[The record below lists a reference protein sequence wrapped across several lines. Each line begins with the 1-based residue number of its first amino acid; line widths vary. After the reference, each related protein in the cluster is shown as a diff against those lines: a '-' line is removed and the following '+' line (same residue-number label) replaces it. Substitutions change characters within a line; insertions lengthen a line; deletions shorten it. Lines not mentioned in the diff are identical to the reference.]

1 MSRPS
6 ADRSAATELGAS
18 EPSPMILSSLV
29 LLGAPAVTVVQE
41 PIALH
46 PADAAVLFQIHDV
59 RAALQAYS
67 TTAYGRILADEA
79 LHEAIGRIMGAP
91 SPVDPRDL
99 ALEQWGQAV
108 ANGAPPVDRIA
119 DALASFSFSV
129 SVPGGDLAGFFGQLE
144 TAEDP
149 EALAT
154 GSFTLRALLEFHD
167 EEGATAMV
175 AALEQASAEQ
185 GLALVVEELPAVG
198 GAFGAGAVKRL
209 SLRGDNGPFAAS
221 LRLVAGGKR
230 IFLLAGAE
238 PETTALARLSGAPA
252 AAGGGAA
259 NGATVL
265 AAARKGFE
273 AASGTVLFEAHI
285 TPFVERMVLA
295 QEPMALPALD
305 LVEGLFG
312 PLASMLLRGG
322 DWRVRIDGGQFVTE
336 GTYPKPA
343 ASPLA
348 GLFGATPLAPEDL
361 ALVMPDAI
369 VAGAISMDK
378 NVLMRLFTSLV
389 ESQGGE
395 ASLVELE
402 SQFGFRPDRD
412 LIAPLGDALA
422 YSLPPI
428 TSLMSAPAFT
438 LSFDIADLDTFT
450 KGMDG
455 VFSLLEAQAADAFQL
470 KREEYKGVRLY
481 TLSFTNAE
489 SDGGRIGGLPFNPRA
504 MFRPTIAIGQG
515 RAFLILTP
523 NLAKKEVRRVEKL
536 AGQLEVHPAFS
547 GAAFAKGT
555 TEVGYADWA
564 DFIGRLY
571 SGVKGLAPLLGAFAA
586 ELPFDLASLPE
597 AEVITKHLQP
607 SRRSKRIDGGVVRV
621 HGRSSFGP
629 ELPLVAAIGGGGAA
643 ATRSAAVPMS
653 DDSMFEEP
661 IVEDYEVMDHNV
673 EPADVPYTGPDAELL
688 ATKDTL
694 LALKVDLTVY
704 RFDQGQYPADLAT
717 LGHASANDG
726 WGRALVYKLTQTSFT
741 LYSLGPNGVD
751 DGGAGDDILAQD

>member
-1 MSRPS
+1 
-6 ADRSAATELGAS
+6 
-18 EPSPMILSSLV
+18 MILSSLV
-29 LLGAPAVTVVQE
+29 LLGAPAVSLSLPSTASSGAVGAVQE
-41 PIALH
+41 PVALH
-46 PADAAVLFQIHDV
+46 PADAAVLFQIPDV
-59 RAALQAYS
+59 RGALQAYS
-67 TTAYGRILADEA
+67 TTAYGRILADVA
-79 LHEAIGRIMGAP
+79 LHEAIGRILGAP
-91 SPVDPRDL
+91 GPIDPRDI

-119 DALASFSFSV
+119 NALASFSVSV

-149 EALAT
+149 EALAA

-167 EEGATAMV
+167 EEGAAAMV
-175 AALEQASAEQ
+175 AAIEQASTEK
-185 GLALVVEELPAVG
+185 GHALVVEELPAVG

-209 SLRGDNGPFAAS
+209 SLPGDNGPFAAS
-221 LRLVAGGKR
+221 VRLVAGGKR
-230 IFLLAGAE
+230 LFLLAGAE
-238 PETTALARLSGAPA
+238 PEATALARFAGATA

-273 AASGTVLFEAHI
+273 AASGAVLFEAHI
-285 TPFVERMVLA
+285 TPFVENMILA

-305 LVEGLFG
+305 LAEGLFG

-336 GTYPKPA
+336 GTYPKSV

-361 ALVMPDAI
+361 ALVTPDAI
-369 VAGAISMDK
+369 VAGAVSMDK
-378 NVLMRLFTSLV
+378 NVLMRLFASLV
-389 ESQGGE
+389 EQQGGE

-422 YSLPPI
+422 YSLPPLA
-428 TSLMSAPAFT
+428 SLMTAPAFS
-438 LSFDIADLDTFT
+438 LAFDIVDLDTFT

-455 VFSLLEAQAADAFQL
+455 VFSLLEAQAADTFQL
-470 KREEYKGVRLY
+470 KREEYKGVRMY
-481 TLSFTNAE
+481 TLSFAGAD
-489 SDGGRIGGLPFNPRA
+489 SDGGSLGGLPINLAA

-515 RAFLILTP
+515 RAFLITTP
-523 NLAKKEVRRVEKL
+523 SHAKREVRRVEKL
-536 AGQLEVHPAFS
+536 AGALELHPAFT
-547 GAAFAKGT
+547 GATLAKGT

-571 SGVKGLAPLLGAFAA
+571 SGVKGLAPMLGALVG

-597 AEVITKHLQP
+597 GEVITKHFQP

-629 ELPLVAAIGGGGAA
+629 ELALAAAAGGGTAA
-643 ATRSAAVPMS
+643 APRQVYPVEV
-653 DDSMFEEP
+653 DDSSFEEP
-661 IVEDYEVMDHNV
+661 ILDEFEAMDRNS
-673 EPADVPYTGPDAELL
+673 EPAEVPYSGPDAELL

-694 LALKVDLTVY
+694 LALKVDVTVY
-704 RFDQGQYPADLAT
+704 RFDQGKYPADLAT
-717 LGHASANDG
+717 LGHTSANDG
-726 WGRALVYKLTQTSFT
+726 WGHALVYKLTQTGFT